1 MESMVLVVK
10 AVGEADGSGRG
21 AGVGNKGFGW
31 FLTTGVSEGEGGTK
45 FVRKLNGF
53 WVLTIGA
60 SIGGAVGMVAGET
73 TGGTPIGKTV
83 GGEAGSKIEVGT
95 TPVGYKVGGA
105 PFGNGV
111 GLSTRT
117 TGPTMGAGAGT
128 GAKKGAKVGSMG
140 VTPPPPICVRT
151 SKSKWSA
158 LELNTAGQP
167 EWVYS
172 TAQPAAKL
180 NQAIRTAAMYAA
192 IIMHFG
198 QSSRIRKAT
207 SQPL

>member
-60 SIGGAVGMVAGET
+60 SIGVAVGMVAGAT
-73 TGGTPIGKTV
+73 TGGTPVGKTV

-95 TPVGYKVGGA
+95 TPEGYKVGGT
-105 PFGNGV
+105 PVGNGV
-111 GLSTRT
+111 GLLTWT
-117 TGPTMGAGAGT
+117 TGPTMGAGTGT
-128 GAKKGAKVGSMG
+128 KKGAKVGSMG
-140 VTPPPPICVRT
+140 VTPPPPICLRT
-151 SKSKWSA
+151 SKSKWLA

-192 IIMHFG
+192 IMMHLG